1 VYPLRRIENNRF
13 LFLSSEV
20 IFPSS
25 SLFLPLSFF
34 LAISPYLPTDGDVVS
49 IEWLEL
55 HVQWMAEVDE
65 FWKCGEIERRD
76 GRFERAVEEEEG
88 IEGEIKGLGS
98 GIG

>member
-1 VYPLRRIENNRF
+1 
-13 LFLSSEV
+13 
-20 IFPSS
+20 
-25 SLFLPLSFF
+25 
-34 LAISPYLPTDGDVVS
+34 
-49 IEWLEL
+49 
-55 HVQWMAEVDE
+55 MAEVDE